1 MGKKEGP
8 ELTLLEKQRT
18 EINSI
23 DQEKVEDKTEKNDTN
38 DVQADTGHVVR
49 EEMDCPDAASNDASN
64 IEDELV
70 HHDTEIMNVNVDENE
85 EDCDELA
92 EDGQADGKQNNSE
105 KNSRLEEEDAQN
117 NASTGDTEA
126 V

>member
-18 EINSI
+18 EIDSI
-23 DQEKVEDKTEKNDTN
+23 DQEKVEDKTERNDTS

-49 EEMDCPDAASNDASN
+49 EEMDCPDAANNDASN
-64 IEDELV
+64 IEDDLV
-70 HHDTEIMNVNVDENE
+70 YHNTEIMNVDIDENK

-105 KNSRLEEEDAQN
+105 KNARPEEEDAQN
-117 NASTGDTEA
+117 NASTGDTDA